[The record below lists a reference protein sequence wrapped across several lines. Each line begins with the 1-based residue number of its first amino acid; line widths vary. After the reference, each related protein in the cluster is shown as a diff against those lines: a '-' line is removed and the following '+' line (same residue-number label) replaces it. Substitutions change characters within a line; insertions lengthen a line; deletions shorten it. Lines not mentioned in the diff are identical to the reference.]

1 VKNLP
6 FLIVIFVA
14 LLITYLSP
22 ALSSAQTITVSA
34 YVPEHLS
41 YFKDGEKIT
50 FSTNYEIWSFD
61 NFSRKNCSR
70 SSTLCPNLQ
79 SIYNLPRS
87 SAFLIVAITP
97 PD

>member
-1 VKNLP
+1 MKNLP

-50 FSTNYEIWSFD
+50 FSTNYESGVLIIFPEKTVLFPQPCVQTF
-61 NFSRKNCSR
+61 NQ
-70 SSTLCPNLQ
+70 STT
-79 SIYNLPRS
+79 
-87 SAFLIVAITP
+87 FLAVVP
-97 PD
+97 F